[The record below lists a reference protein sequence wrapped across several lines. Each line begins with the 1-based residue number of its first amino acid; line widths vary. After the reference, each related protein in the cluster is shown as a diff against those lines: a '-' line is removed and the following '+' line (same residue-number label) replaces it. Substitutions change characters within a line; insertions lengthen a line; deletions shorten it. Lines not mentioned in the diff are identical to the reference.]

1 MGFLQGLERKTKLIY
16 LNSCIPNNNSKSS
29 KLSEIQG
36 PAEERGEKKEQKK
49 EKERKP
55 LVIFVYYRFVS
66 STSTVSRDF

>member
-36 PAEERGEKKEQKK
+36 PAEERGEKKRTKKKKKK
-49 EKERKP
+49 ENRYSFLCITDLYLP
-55 LVIFVYYRFVS
+55 HQQ
-66 STSTVSRDF
+66 